1 MHLACLLAV
10 MQTHDDDE
18 KIAGKI
24 KGQVSDEPTERCPLC
39 SLVTG

>member
-24 KGQVSDEPTERCPLC
+24 KGQVSDEATDGRMLC
-39 SLVTG
+39 SLV